1 MRAALSAV
9 ILHGDAGGGGGRG
22 DGVAKEEE
30 TGEGGGLHLVG
41 CYGGCRMEER
51 YRVHIGVYPTRL
63 LRVQMEQKR
72 TIRVMRARIPPPP
85 PPGNREYLGMRKSVA
100 TNCRNERND
109 EESLSLSLSL
119 SLSRSLS
126 LSLCTRARQIPRL
139 GRLRD
144 GNPLF
149 ILRARAAPRLPL
161 SLFAKI
167 IVGVYGARSR
177 VLPRHSSSLP
187 PLTPWRRF
195 ARRCI
200 FERLRCVPLLF
211 ALNYAGFT
219 TASHARV

>member
-1 MRAALSAV
+1 
-9 ILHGDAGGGGGRG
+9 
-22 DGVAKEEE
+22 VAKEEE

-126 LSLCTRARQIPRL
+126 LSLHASASNSATRSSSGWQSVIYTARASGSSSPSFAVCENNCRRL
-139 GRLRD
+139 WSSLARTSA
-144 GNPLF
+144 PLF
-149 ILRARAAPRLPL
+149 LAPSPHPMTSLCATLYFRASPLRPAAVCIELCRLYDGVARACVIRGG
-161 SLFAKI
+161 K
-167 IVGVYGARSR
+167 YEKK
-177 VLPRHSSSLP
+177 
-187 PLTPWRRF
+187 RR
-195 ARRCI
+195 
-200 FERLRCVPLLF
+200 
-211 ALNYAGFT
+211 NT
-219 TASHARV
+219 